1 MKRIKTNRGFTLME
15 LMVTISVTMVVLAG
29 MMTMF
34 TKINQS
40 VVDTQRNNDFTFQ
53 NRSLVDL
60 LRQDFTKAGKG
71 MNDFSVFNVNHQF
84 NVDFAGTAS
93 DGRLYPVADIAY
105 DDTTQTS
112 EIVLHYFDY
121 DISGVAINSPTF
133 FAILDAGDA
142 NAFGDGMTYIN
153 MLSNDETSID
163 SLAVGDIVMI
173 YRFDALRQSKAFQE
187 PDQSPWVDLRLDG
200 FRTNDAIL
208 LEVTEVADK
217 ESVGTGD
224 TSIQF
229 KRTIKFG
236 EGDVFTNNIDTSNIE
251 TRFETGIDNPDE
263 VIDQMATWLFES
275 SESNVPGLW
284 QKGLF
289 FARKL
294 GNAESFRRIHY
305 RVENRSG
312 TQVLMRIENGTEEII
327 AENVQQFQIYLG
339 VDVPKGFD
347 PAVIQNDQMDGYVTS
362 ADFDQ
367 WTRAYN
373 DPANSW
379 SVTQEQFGQ
388 IIGRH
393 SIAAMVKLV
402 QQVSYPD
409 PRTGEETL
417 KDRAFEHQFKLS
429 MSRPSQY
436 QVGNPYE

>member
-1 MKRIKTNRGFTLME
+1 MKRINPNKGFTLME

-53 NRSLVDL
+53 NRSMVDL
-60 LRQDFTKAGKG
+60 LRQDFVKAGKG
-71 MNDFSVFNVNHQF
+71 MNDFSVFNLHHQF
-84 NVDFAGTAS
+84 NSTFADTPS
-93 DGRLYPVADIAY
+93 DGLLYPVADIAY
-105 DDTTQTS
+105 DDSTQTS

-142 NAFGDGMTYIN
+142 STFGDAMTYIN
-153 MLSNDETSID
+153 LFSNDESSID
-163 SLAVGDIVMI
+163 TLAEGDIVML
-173 YRFDALRQSKAFQE
+173 YRFDALRQSKAYKLT
-187 PDQSPWVDLRLDG
+187 DKSPWNDLRIDG

-208 LEVTEVADK
+208 LEVIEVEDK
-217 ESVGTGD
+217 ESVGTGE

-229 KRTIKFG
+229 KRRIKFG
-236 EGDVFTNNIDTSNIE
+236 EGEVFTNGLDTTNIE
-251 TRFETGIDNPDE
+251 TRFENGIDNPESIVDE
-263 VIDQMATWLFES
+263 MATWLFES
-275 SESNVPGLW
+275 SESDVPGLW

-294 GNAESFRRIHY
+294 GNSDSFRRIHY

-312 TQVLMRIENGTEEII
+312 TSVLLRIENGVEEIV
-327 AENVQQFQIYLG
+327 AENVQQFQVFLG

-347 PAVIQNDQMDGYVTS
+347 PVTIQNDQMDGYVTS

-379 SVTQEQFGQ
+379 SVTEDQFAQ

-393 SIAAMVKLV
+393 SVAAMVKMV
-402 QQVSYPD
+402 QQVAYPD
-409 PRTGEETL
+409 PRTGEPTL

-429 MSRPSQY
+429 MTRPSQY
-436 QVGNPYE
+436 QIGNPYE